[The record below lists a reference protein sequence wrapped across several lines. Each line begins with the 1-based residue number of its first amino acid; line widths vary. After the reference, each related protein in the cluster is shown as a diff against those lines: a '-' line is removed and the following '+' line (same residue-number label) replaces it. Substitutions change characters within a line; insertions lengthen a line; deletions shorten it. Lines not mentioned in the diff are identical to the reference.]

1 MDSRTLIT
9 NLRRCLDGPRGKQT
23 QRRSAR
29 GAELV
34 EFSLTLLPFIAIVTV
49 LLSVCWGIF
58 AKSAL
63 QYAVRV
69 AVRTG
74 ITVDKTAAGTSDLT
88 TIVKNL
94 VLTNSFGFLSNTN
107 LIHVHYYQPP
117 SPGSSG
123 PVTDVSTVT
132 TGAQPG
138 NWPGN
143 IMVVSVD
150 GFVLP
155 SLIARI
161 YSWNSMDKSS
171 TTISVSSADLIEQIA
186 TNDLAP
192 LGTAP

>member
-9 NLRRCLDGPRGKQT
+9 KLPLCRHWLRGKGPRR
-23 QRRSAR
+23 RRSR
-29 GAELV
+29 GAELI
-34 EFSLTLLPFIAIVTV
+34 EFSLTLLPFMAIVTV

-74 ITVDKTAAGTSDLT
+74 ITIDKTAAGSSDLT

-94 VLTNSFGFLSNTN
+94 VQTNSFGFLPNTN

-150 GFVLP
+150 GFTLP

-161 YSWNSMDKSS
+161 YSWNSMDRSS
-171 TTISVSSADLIEQIA
+171 TSISVSSADLIEQIA